1 MKKLFTNDKFFLAM
15 TVIAALSQ
23 FIVVICL
30 WPQYKLG
37 LMTMIPISQ
46 IACEIV
52 LYVSFKKHSKNVMK
66 GMMGAMLM
74 LIMLDAS
81 RYIQGNELIIDKV
94 CGIVYFVL
102 LVFLFINHFII
113 NSTHLS
119 SKVNILANQIT
130 VVLIAITDIV
140 WNVAFFQEYSL
151 MYEYLISILDIIS
164 FAGFAALVV
173 CVESRLDAY
182 RLDREAAGWTE
193 EKGYPEGYVHE
204 YEKK

>member
-1 MKKLFTNDKFFLAM
+1 MKKIFTNDKFFGTV
-15 TVIAALSQ
+15 TVIAVLSQLIYFVFYLLLSQ
-23 FIVVICL
+23 FRF
-30 WPQYKLG
+30 
-37 LMTMIPISQ
+37 IPFVQ

-52 LYVSFKKHSKNVMK
+52 LFVSFKKHSKNVMK

-74 LIMLDAS
+74 LIMVNAS
-81 RYIQGNELIIDKV
+81 KIIQGNELMIDKV
-94 CGIVYFVL
+94 CSIVYFGL
-102 LVFLFINHFII
+102 TIILFINHFII

-119 SKVNILANQIT
+119 SKGNILANQIT
-130 VVLIAITDIV
+130 VALVAVTVIV
-140 WNVAFFQEYSL
+140 WNVAFFPSYSIFSD
-151 MYEYLISILDIIS
+151 YLIGILEIIS
-164 FAGFAALVV
+164 FIGFAAVVV